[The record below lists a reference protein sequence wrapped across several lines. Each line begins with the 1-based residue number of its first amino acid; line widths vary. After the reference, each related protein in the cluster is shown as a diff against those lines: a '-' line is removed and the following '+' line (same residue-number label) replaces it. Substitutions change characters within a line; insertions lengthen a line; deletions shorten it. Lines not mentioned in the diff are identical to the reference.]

1 MTRGRDIGK
10 LEMWR
15 LRLAKFRSTGLT
27 VVSFCR
33 QEGIAP
39 ARFYYWARR
48 VREAGEASDERAER
62 SVGSRKTQM
71 SQLDARSGSPSV
83 ELFIGSQIRVRLPA
97 GDPELVATVVSRV
110 GASQGDQDSQGAS
123 AAFQR
128 IDFMPSTALA
138 ARR

>member
-1 MTRGRDIGK
+1 MTRRVDVGK
-10 LEMWR
+10 LDSWR
-15 LRLAKFRSTGLT
+15 RRLAKFRSTGLT

-39 ARFYYWARR
+39 ARFYYWSRR

-62 SVGSRKTQM
+62 SVGSRMTQV
-71 SQLDARSGSPSV
+71 SQFDARSGPPSV
-83 ELFIGSQIRVRLPA
+83 ELFIGSQIRVRLPT
-97 GDPELVATVVSRV
+97 GDPELVATVISRV
-110 GASQGDQDSQGAS
+110 GTSQGGQDSQGAS